1 VSLDVLQV
9 DGNRSLASQTFWE
22 SADAP
27 PPAEAGALSPN
38 ERIIELLRPAA
49 RWAAIRLVVQSVF
62 PRGARGE
69 EAGLDRLLSGV
80 LYAQSAAGFAGHA
93 EAFRRRAAEELV
105 EAAERLPEAP
115 LPLAAL
121 ADTLD
126 RLAAA
131 SPDRSA
137 TLYAQAHQQYARA
150 LAAMERQQPPQ
161 PALIARYRVR
171 EATSWLASGGDEPRH
186 RALERLAGQRLPAED
201 TAAADLYDAAC
212 LYALA
217 AEAADDG
224 APLRETAL
232 GLLARSLAK
241 DRRLAEQAR
250 RDPHL
255 LSLRDDVA
263 ALAGTPS

>member
-1 VSLDVLQV
+1 
-9 DGNRSLASQTFWE
+9 
-22 SADAP
+22 
-27 PPAEAGALSPN
+27 
-38 ERIIELLRPAA
+38 
-49 RWAAIRLVVQSVF
+49 
-62 PRGARGE
+62 
-69 EAGLDRLLSGV
+69 
-80 LYAQSAAGFAGHA
+80 
-93 EAFRRRAAEELV
+93 V

-150 LAAMERQQPPQ
+150 VAAMERQQPPQ